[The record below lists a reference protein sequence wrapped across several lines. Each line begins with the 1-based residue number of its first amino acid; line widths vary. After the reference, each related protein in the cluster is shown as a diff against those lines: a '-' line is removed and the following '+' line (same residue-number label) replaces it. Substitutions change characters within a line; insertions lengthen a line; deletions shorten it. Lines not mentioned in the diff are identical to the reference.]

1 MCCLFNNI
9 SKYNRKACY
18 KARIYAGRVYLENI
32 FKALKEQ
39 NIGNVVVAWYIAND
53 SSVGINILI
62 KGYGI
67 QGIDGVLYER
77 SSRTVDYKLCIEI
90 TLLLILIYV

>member
-1 MCCLFNNI
+1 MECVVYLT
-9 SKYNRKACY
+9 
-18 KARIYAGRVYLENI
+18 IYQNTIAKPAIRLGSMQEEVYLENI

-67 QGIDGVLYER
+67 KD
-77 SSRTVDYKLCIEI
+77 
-90 TLLLILIYV
+90 